1 MLRTRIQSRHKN
13 NTKYNSYIAYSTNK
27 DDTNPIKDWYC
38 TCKTGTRTVGCCSH
52 VASVIYYLSNAR
64 YETTKSGKFTMDKIF
79 TDYTA
84 RESSYDSDSTVVYN
98 WEQPQTERLYPDLE
112 QLSDPD

>member
-1 MLRTRIQSRHKN
+1 
-13 NTKYNSYIAYSTNK
+13 
-27 DDTNPIKDWYC
+27 
-38 TCKTGTRTVGCCSH
+38 
-52 VASVIYYLSNAR
+52 
-64 YETTKSGKFTMDKIF
+64 MDKIF

-84 RESSYDSDSTVVYN
+84 RESSNDSDSTVVYN